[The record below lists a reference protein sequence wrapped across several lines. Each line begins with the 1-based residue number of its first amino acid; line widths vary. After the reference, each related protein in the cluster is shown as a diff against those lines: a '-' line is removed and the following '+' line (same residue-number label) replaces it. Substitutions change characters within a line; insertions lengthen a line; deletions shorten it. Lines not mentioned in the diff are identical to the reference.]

1 MEQFNADGTTML
13 DTSVEEHV
21 QRFNDA
27 YHNEAVIG
35 KIGVVDRAWAD
46 RLVFGFNYSHMYKEI
61 QTGVVQ
67 KVVFGQKHRQG
78 HSLMPSMEYSKRNL
92 FTRGLDLTLTA
103 NYNRNMTHNVDT
115 SAYRYNWLGEAK
127 YQNGT
132 LGEQS
137 Y

>member
-1 MEQFNADGTTML
+1 
-13 DTSVEEHV
+13 
-21 QRFNDA
+21 
-27 YHNEAVIG
+27 
-35 KIGVVDRAWAD
+35 
-46 RLVFGFNYSHMYKEI
+46 
-61 QTGVVQ
+61 
-67 KVVFGQKHRQG
+67 
-78 HSLMPSMEYSKRNL
+78 MEYSKRNL